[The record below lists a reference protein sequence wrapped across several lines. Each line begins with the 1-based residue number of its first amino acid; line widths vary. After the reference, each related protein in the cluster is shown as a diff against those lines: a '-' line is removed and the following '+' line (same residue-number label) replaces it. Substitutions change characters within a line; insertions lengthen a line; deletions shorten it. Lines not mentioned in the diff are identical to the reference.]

1 MEWIGEAFSLLLI
14 LLEVGVLDK
23 GAVVCGVVSSGRLEY
38 PSLLIM
44 TFLAL
49 LTGSEG
55 DVVVVVVVVV
65 DGDAGAFPCCSFS

>member
-23 GAVVCGVVSSGRLEY
+23 GAVVCGFVASGRLES

-55 DVVVVVVVVV
+55 DVVVVVVVV
-65 DGDAGAFPCCSFS
+65 DGDAGAFSCSFS

>member
-49 LTGSEG
+49 LTGSGG
-55 DVVVVVVVVV
+55 DVVVVVVVV

>member
-23 GAVVCGVVSSGRLEY
+23 GAVVCGFVASGRLSY

-55 DVVVVVVVVV
+55 DVVVVVVVV

>member
-23 GAVVCGVVSSGRLEY
+23 GAVVCGFVASGRLES

-55 DVVVVVVVVV
+55 DVVVVVVVV